1 MPSAIQL
8 SDLDENGTI
17 RIIDISDVS
26 INVDSSGD
34 FQEFTDND
42 DLVELDN
49 SSVIVYKTS
58 NSLTIKL
65 PSSSDLLPPYNY
77 ISDGVNIG
85 IVNLFQI
92 IFASDLDESRFNS
105 SKIANWIIGSFTIE
119 AVLINSRSVI
129 ISSINRVPGII
140 LLLEGQSYDLITG
153 YSNLPD
159 ITAVSI
165 NLDNGLGG
173 FLEFTESDDVIKLYK
188 YHAGTLYK
196 RLNQDK
202 NVIFRDV
209 IHSNIQVS
217 LPRQPLRFYTDI
229 SSS

>member
-42 DLVELDN
+42 HLVELDN

-77 ISDGVNIG
+77 ISDG
-85 IVNLFQI
+85 LKL
-92 IFASDLDESRFNS
+92 SE
-105 SKIANWIIGSFTIE
+105 IE
-119 AVLINSRSVI
+119 L
-129 ISSINRVPGII
+129 
-140 LLLEGQSYDLITG
+140 
-153 YSNLPD
+153 
-159 ITAVSI
+159 
-165 NLDNGLGG
+165 
-173 FLEFTESDDVIKLYK
+173 K
-188 YHAGTLYK
+188 
-196 RLNQDK
+196 
-202 NVIFRDV
+202 
-209 IHSNIQVS
+209 
-217 LPRQPLRFYTDI
+217 
-229 SSS
+229 

>member
-42 DLVELDN
+42 HLVELDN

-77 ISDGVNIG
+77 ISDGLNIG
-85 IVNLFQI
+85 IVNLFQV

-173 FLEFTESDDVIKLYK
+173 FLPFTES
-188 YHAGTLYK
+188 
-196 RLNQDK
+196 N
-202 NVIFRDV
+202 
-209 IHSNIQVS
+209 
-217 LPRQPLRFYTDI
+217 TDI
-229 SSS
+229 VQIINKS